1 MRRDVT
7 AVLSRSFTRP
17 RESRSRRTSS
27 TWPSGYDGEK
37 KKIRPAKSGC
47 MDSSF
52 SGFLIRKKIFGGL
65 IVPVFLT
72 SLVTSVTTPTLT
84 RAAPL
89 AQKAAA
95 RLVLETS
102 APRPHAPLHAS
113 PRLAVVHARRRHRS
127 PRLDDIETI
136 VSRAGSPLLADP
148 LLRARVSPRAN
159 DRASRGKPLSHWRV
173 LREIVSTL
181 A

>member
-1 MRRDVT
+1 
-7 AVLSRSFTRP
+7 
-17 RESRSRRTSS
+17 
-27 TWPSGYDGEK
+27 
-37 KKIRPAKSGC
+37 

-72 SLVTSVTTPTLT
+72 SLVTSVTTPTLP

-159 DRASRGKPLSHWRV
+159 DRASRGKPLSDWRV